1 MPRSSTYSPAC
12 TINFQTDE
20 RTRDALHAAA
30 RRQERSASA
39 VIRLAI
45 RAWLDGQAAS
55 SVTAQQHGGRDLA
68 AAVTP
73 PLVPVMN
80 GGACAGFLVN
90 LGPHGL
96 EAFDR
101 DEKSL
106 GVFPDA
112 ISAATAVKKSAA
124 PDAAGGAP

>member
-1 MPRSSTYSPAC
+1 MPRSSTYNPTC

-20 RTRDALHAAA
+20 RTRDALHAVA

-45 RAWLDGQAAS
+45 HAWLDEQAAP
-55 SVTAQQHGGRDLA
+55 TAQQHGKRA
-68 AAVTP
+68 AEVTP
-73 PLVPVMN
+73 RLVPIMDS
-80 GGACAGFLVN
+80 GTCDGFLLN
-90 LGPHGL
+90 LGQRGV
-96 EAFDR
+96 EAFDK

-112 ISAATAVKKSAA
+112 PSAATAVRSSVTPA
-124 PDAAGGAP
+124 PPPVE

>member
-12 TINFQTDE
+12 SINFQTDE

-45 RAWLDGQAAS
+45 RAWLD
-55 SVTAQQHGGRDLA
+55 AQQHSEREPA

-73 PLVPVMN
+73 RLVPVMS
-80 GGACAGFLVN
+80 GGGVAGFLMN
-90 LGPHGL
+90 LGVHGV
-96 EAFDR
+96 EAFDK

-106 GVFPDA
+106 GVFPDV
-112 ISAATAVKKSAA
+112 ISAATAVEKSAA
-124 PDAAGGAP
+124 PDAAGDAR